1 MNFPKISVCMAT
13 YNGERY
19 VAVQLTSILNQLSD
33 GDELII
39 SDDSSIDNTTTIIK
53 SFNDNRIKLYENQQ
67 FKSPIF
73 NFENA
78 LKHANG
84 EYIFLAD
91 QDDIWIPRKVEIFKK
106 YLNDYDLVLSDANI
120 IDDSGKEIY
129 ESFYRVNASNGGLLK
144 NMVKNSYLGCTMA
157 FNRKILEKSLPFP
170 KDLPMHDW
178 WMGLIAEVYGKTCFV
193 DDKLISY
200 RRHGNNAS
208 PTGEKSKYSIIKKI
222 QFRLIMCKNLFM
234 KAIA

>member
-91 QDDIWIPRKVEIFKK
+91 QDDIWMPRKVEIFKK

-157 FNRKILEKSLPFP
+157 FNRKI
-170 KDLPMHDW
+170 
-178 WMGLIAEVYGKTCFV
+178 
-193 DDKLISY
+193 
-200 RRHGNNAS
+200 R
-208 PTGEKSKYSIIKKI
+208 
-222 QFRLIMCKNLFM
+222 KNS
-234 KAIA
+234 